1 MGWFDKE
8 SQVKE
13 IEHVRGSR
21 ISSDRPS
28 KKQKKSRCY
37 DPSDPTTHDLPAR
50 SETDDDSQGQ
60 TLSRELV
67 FEDIELDPEVPTKHL
82 VVAGGTGSGKTQAI
96 HRLLDRVLRGVA
108 ENKEKAIITDSGGQ
122 FFSTR
127 SRKND
132 LLLNPFDGRSVQWN
146 PFLEIEDQWDYDS
159 LAESLFPL
167 KEGHHGQEDEWVKKA
182 RGLIASIM
190 KGLVREGTPDP
201 KRVIEIIQPGDPE
214 LLRPYI
220 TGTPEEALLM
230 PMNERFLGS
239 VIGEASLVLRP
250 WSMLPR
256 DGTFSIRKWVRE
268 GDPGCLFISYKDSQ
282 MPLLSPLIGG
292 WMGIVVKEVLDLTPD
307 FNRRIWVV
315 ADELDSLGQVAY
327 LKNANTRGRK
337 FGLCVSGAIQSIA
350 QLESTYGMLGAQTLL
365 STFSSK
371 IIFRE
376 GSFKDAE
383 YWSNELG
390 QREIIEETHSST
402 SGEGNSSNSTAQAK
416 KVVQTVLPSEFSG
429 LPDLVAYCRFPGME
443 DIHRIEFEIRK
454 YKSI

>member
-1 MGWFDKE
+1 
-8 SQVKE
+8 
-13 IEHVRGSR
+13 
-21 ISSDRPS
+21 
-28 KKQKKSRCY
+28 
-37 DPSDPTTHDLPAR
+37 
-50 SETDDDSQGQ
+50 
-60 TLSRELV
+60 
-67 FEDIELDPEVPTKHL
+67 
-82 VVAGGTGSGKTQAI
+82 
-96 HRLLDRVLRGVA
+96 
-108 ENKEKAIITDSGGQ
+108 
-122 FFSTR
+122 
-127 SRKND
+127 
-132 LLLNPFDGRSVQWN
+132 
-146 PFLEIEDQWDYDS
+146 
-159 LAESLFPL
+159 
-167 KEGHHGQEDEWVKKA
+167 VKKA
-182 RGLIASIM
+182 HGLIASIM
-190 KGLVREGTPDP
+190 KGLVREGNPDP
-201 KRVIEIIQPGDPE
+201 KRVIKIIQPGDPE

-220 TGTPEEALLM
+220 VGTPEEALLM

-256 DGTFSIRKWVRE
+256 DGTFSLRKWVRE

-282 MPLLSPLIGG
+282 MSLLSPLIGG

-350 QLESTYGMLGAQTLL
+350 QLESTYGILGAQTLL

-371 IIFRE
+371 IIFRQ

-390 QREIIEETHSST
+390 QREIIEESKTLSESALT
-402 SGEGNSSNSTAQAK
+402 TAQTK
-416 KVVQTVLPSEFSG
+416 KVVQTVMPSEFSG